1 MADQQEKMD
10 FTNKATLTPVLY
22 DAQDKTIAWASAQ
35 NFLQATA
42 TWTHAGVDG
51 FGTFTANA
59 AGVGTFVPTD
69 EGTGDVTLKVDFVG
83 TDGTPGSFTQVLE
96 IEVIKVFTPTGI
108 EFNTTVTPQ

>member
-1 MADQQEKMD
+1 MAAQQEKMD
-10 FTNKATLTPVLY
+10 FTNKATLTPVLH

-35 NFLQATA
+35 NYLSAVA

-51 FGTFTANA
+51 FGTFTINA
-59 AGVGTFVPTD
+59 AGVATFVPTA
-69 EGTGDVTLKVDFVG
+69 EGTGVVELKVDYVG
-83 TDGTPGSFTQVLE
+83 TDGTPGSFTQDLE